1 MKESKIQMIDISS
14 KEDVLRTASAEGK
27 IFLKGDTIDKIK
39 KGEIKKG
46 DVLTAAKLAAIS
58 GVKKTPE
65 IVVLAHPI
73 PILST
78 KVEFDINEK
87 DSYIRGIVKVKSI
100 GKTGVELEAL
110 SGLMI
115 ALLTIWDFTKYLEK
129 DSEGQY
135 PTTHIMDIRVIEKKK
150 LKK

>member
-1 MKESKIQMIDISS
+1 MKESKIKMIDISG
-14 KEDVLRTASAEGK
+14 KEDVLRIASAEGK
-27 IFLKGDTIDKIK
+27 IFLKGNTINKIK
-39 KGEIKKG
+39 RGEIKKG

-78 KVEFDINEK
+78 EVEFDINEL
-87 DSYIRGIVKVKSI
+87 DSYIIGRVKVKSM

-129 DSEGQY
+129 DSMGQY
-135 PTTHIMDIRVIEKKK
+135 PTTHITDIRVIEKKK
-150 LKK
+150 SKK